1 MNRTSLRATTL
12 LVALT
17 PFAVGAPTT
26 HPQVEKRVERVA
38 ASTWTDPRADDLAR
52 ALAAITVEKCTS
64 DIEFIASDE
73 LEGRDSPSRG
83 LRIAARFIRA
93 RLQRLGFTPGAPEES
108 YFWEYEL
115 TQHIPNTD
123 KSFVT
128 LTLDGQTHRLAFGRD
143 YFLSAGHAR
152 DAAGAVVYGGA
163 FGDDEVKDLEL
174 SGKWVLLDPGTRLSR
189 RSSGTAARL
198 GVAGFI
204 VPAEPDAEQ
213 TVAEAFAPRTR
224 YMLQPSLRAS
234 RGGRAP
240 SVHLTEE
247 WSAKLPTEG
256 LKIGE
261 EIGATFQEVWH
272 VDSQPAILENVCG
285 IWPGSDPKLRNEV
298 IILSAHYDHV
308 GMQGG
313 ELHNGADDNG
323 SGTTGLLAIGEA
335 LQAYGP
341 MRRTV
346 MLMWVSAEEKGL
358 IGSRK
363 WTEDPWLPEGMRPI
377 CNINIDMIGRNAPNE
392 IGITPTKDRP
402 EYNRMTQLV
411 EKHMGT
417 EGFTKLNSAD
427 AYWNRSDHANFSK
440 NLQIP
445 VAFLFSDVHEDYH
458 KPTDDA
464 HKIDVDKLHRVARLV
479 VRLLHDLQA
488 DELEF

>member
-1 MNRTSLRATTL
+1 MNCNSLRTAAL
-12 LVALT
+12 LAAVT
-17 PFAVGAPTT
+17 PLAVGAPTA
-26 HPQVEKRVERVA
+26 HSQVEKRVERTA
-38 ASTWTDPRADDLAR
+38 ALESNDPRADELER
-52 ALAAITVEKCTS
+52 ALAAITVGKCAS

-73 LEGRDSPSRG
+73 LEGRDSPSKG

-108 YFWEYEL
+108 FFWEYEL
-115 TQHIPNTD
+115 TQHVVDPGA
-123 KSFVT
+123 SFAA
-128 LTLDGQTHRLAFGRD
+128 LTLDNEVHRLEFGRD
-143 YFLSAGHAR
+143 YFLSSGHHR
-152 DAAGAVVYGGA
+152 DATGAVVYGGG
-163 FGDDEVKDLEL
+163 FGDEEVKDLDL
-174 SGKWVLLDPGTRLSR
+174 SGKWVLLDPGTRVSR
-189 RSSGTAARL
+189 RSSGTAARM
-198 GVAGFI
+198 GVAGFL
-204 VPAEPDAEQ
+204 VPADPDAEQ
-213 TVAEAFAPRTR
+213 SVAEAFSARAR

-240 SVHLTEE
+240 SVHLTEA

-256 LKIGE
+256 LKVGAGID
-261 EIGATFQEVWH
+261 ATFQEVWH
-272 VDSQPAILENVCG
+272 VDSNPAILENVCG

-335 LQAYGP
+335 LKAYGP

-346 MLMWVSAEEKGL
+346 LLMWVSAEEKGL
-358 IGSRK
+358 IGSRE
-363 WTEDPWLPEGMRPI
+363 WTEDPWLPEGMRPL

-392 IGITPTKDRP
+392 IGITPTKERP

-411 EKHMGT
+411 EEHMGS

-427 AYWNRSDHANFSK
+427 DYWNRSDHANFSR
-440 NLQIP
+440 NLKIP
-445 VAFLFSDVHEDYH
+445 VAFLFSDIHEDYH
-458 KPTDDA
+458 KPTDDP